1 MKTDTNNPIPIEG
14 VQRVNQT
21 TILDSIFK
29 YGLIS
34 RKQISIETGLDT
46 ATVSRSVVPLIENGI
61 IEEVGMSKGARG
73 RGSINLDF
81 TSSGRYFL
89 CLRIQR
95 RDFSVAINN
104 LKGEVIDT
112 QTVDISVNKSVEM
125 TFSDIVSTIN
135 HY

>member
-1 MKTDTNNPIPIEG
+1 MKIDTNNPIPLEG

-21 TILDSIFK
+21 TILHSIFK
-29 YGLIS
+29 KGLSS

-81 TSSGRYFL
+81 AASGLVF
-89 CLRIQR
+89 
-95 RDFSVAINN
+95 
-104 LKGEVIDT
+104 
-112 QTVDISVNKSVEM
+112 
-125 TFSDIVSTIN
+125 
-135 HY
+135 